1 MQMKPPPTRY
11 RVVEKG
17 RRLVVIDT
25 LTGAPVREHRDP
37 APPASPMSRAQ
48 PVRQSPAGVD
58 DGSVFTTKSWYDDK
72 APRTVRLN
80 YASRKQLENSR
91 FVIAIVVA
99 VCVALSFLL
108 WPFFP
113 FLLVVL
119 LVQPKLR
126 QQARAAA
133 TRWVDGLDQAA

>member
-1 MQMKPPPTRY
+1 MKPPPTRY

-25 LTGAPVREHRDP
+25 LTGAPVHEH
-37 APPASPMSRAQ
+37 PASGAPAQ
-48 PVRQSPAGVD
+48 PPVQRSPAGVD
-58 DGSVFTTKSWYDDK
+58 DGSVFTTQGWYDEK

-80 YASRKQLENSR
+80 YATRQQIKNIR

-99 VCVALSFLL
+99 ICVACSFLL

-126 QQARAAA
+126 KQARAAA
-133 TRWVDGLDQAA
+133 TRWIDGFDQAA

>member
-1 MQMKPPPTRY
+1 MSMKPPPTRY

-25 LTGAPVREHRDP
+25 LTGAPVREHGDGRT
-37 APPASPMSRAQ
+37 PPPAQ

-58 DGSVFTTKSWYDDK
+58 DGSVFVTRRWFDKK

-80 YASRKQLENSR
+80 YASRQQVKNFR
-91 FVIAIVVA
+91 FVIAVA
-99 VCVALSFLL
+99 AAILVSLSFLL

-113 FLLVVL
+113 ILLVVL

-126 QQARAAA
+126 EPARAAV
-133 TRWVDGLDQAA
+133 TRWIDGLDQAA

>member
-1 MQMKPPPTRY
+1 MKPPPTRY

-37 APPASPMSRAQ
+37 ASPASPAR

-58 DGSVFTTKSWYDDK
+58 DGSVFTTRPWYDAK
-72 APRTVRLN
+72 GPRTVRLN

-113 FLLVVL
+113 LLLVVL

-126 QQARAAA
+126 QQARAAV

>member
-1 MQMKPPPTRY
+1 MQMQPPPTRY

-25 LTGAPVREHRDP
+25 QTGAPVREHRDP
-37 APPASPMSRAQ
+37 ASPAR

-58 DGSVFTTKSWYDDK
+58 DGSVFTTRRWFDDK

-80 YASRKQLENSR
+80 PAARKQVENGR
-91 FVIAIVVA
+91 FAIAIVVA
-99 VCVALSFLL
+99 VCVALGFLL

-113 FLLVVL
+113 FLLIVL

-126 QQARAAA
+126 QQARVAA
-133 TRWVDGLDQAA
+133 TKWIDGLDQAA